1 MISLHGITSDISS
14 LNIQV
19 THIPSVMAKLSTFL
33 NSYTVYQYAPKI
45 KVSWRKIINE
55 LVSTKKDVKYQLFVY
70 QCKFISF
77 FRKG

>member
-1 MISLHGITSDISS
+1 MISLHGITSDINS

-45 KVSWRKIINE
+45 KVSCRKIINE
-55 LVSTKKDVKYQLFVY
+55 MVIAQNRIRHQIST
-70 QCKFISF
+70 ISISM
-77 FRKG
+77 

>member
-45 KVSWRKIINE
+45 KVSRRKIINKLE
-55 LVSTKKDVKYQLFVY
+55 LAKRRQILII
-70 QCKFISF
+70 CISM
-77 FRKG
+77 